1 MKKIIINVVPN
12 SEWIYT
18 VGNVDYGGIG
28 IFPNKNLKNMCSLGW
43 NAPDVN
49 GTIVSINEND
59 FFVADDGTVY
69 RAPHQAYDTIYKYDE
84 SGNIVKA
91 YYYNN

>member
-1 MKKIIINVVPN
+1 MKKIIINLVPN

-18 VGNVDYGGIG
+18 VGNVNDGGIG

-49 GTIVSINEND
+49 GTIVTINEND

-69 RAPHQAYDTIYKYDE
+69 KAPHQSGDTIYRYDDN
-84 SGNIVKA
+84 GNIVQS